1 MKIQNAINK
10 LQKNGFAVATQDD
23 RFFTAS
29 KQGLRRVV
37 EFSRNGRSDEATC
50 IGTRPIN
57 DHSDP
62 VSDYCATLFCDSLTA
77 AIRSATA

>member
-29 KQGLRRVV
+29 KQ
-37 EFSRNGRSDEATC
+37 
-50 IGTRPIN
+50 
-57 DHSDP
+57 
-62 VSDYCATLFCDSLTA
+62 
-77 AIRSATA
+77 